1 MTEQVTKS
9 IFDLEE
15 YKPYQERWEDRQ
27 KELKRRKSYYTGDVY
42 KNVREQ
48 LGFLAPRLYR
58 GVKPLY
64 LPLARA
70 VDVDAGIIPGGWP
83 LVEGAQEK
91 QIEAM
96 KTIFDWSNWGTEGV
110 LFVHYGAQYG
120 VSGLKVSDLR
130 DDKKVLV
137 QPVDPQRFMLE
148 QTSAYDPTPGLSF
161 FIEDRVAAD
170 GNTVEYAEV
179 ITPEN
184 INIYINGV
192 TQEYDGQDAQSV
204 NELGFVPY
212 VEVRHIETG
221 EALGECTYQKAIPML
236 DEVNQ
241 LASYL
246 ADIIAKNAEPQW
258 AVFGAEASDLEKSG
272 DNVWFVPMDGDVKAV
287 LPVIDIAG
295 VLAFVQEIA
304 KNVKN
309 SLPELSFEELR
320 EKSQIATAT
329 LELQL
334 LELVLKIRR
343 SRPNYDAG
351 LAEALRMAGRA
362 AGTMSLRDISI
373 LDDEA
378 LQIDPE
384 RPVLPLDPITE
395 IELQMSQ
402 LALDREMAMG
412 IGEGFDD
419 GSEAV

>member
-1 MTEQVTKS
+1 
-9 IFDLEE
+9 
-15 YKPYQERWEDRQ
+15 
-27 KELKRRKSYYTGDVY
+27 
-42 KNVREQ
+42 
-48 LGFLAPRLYR
+48 
-58 GVKPLY
+58 
-64 LPLARA
+64 